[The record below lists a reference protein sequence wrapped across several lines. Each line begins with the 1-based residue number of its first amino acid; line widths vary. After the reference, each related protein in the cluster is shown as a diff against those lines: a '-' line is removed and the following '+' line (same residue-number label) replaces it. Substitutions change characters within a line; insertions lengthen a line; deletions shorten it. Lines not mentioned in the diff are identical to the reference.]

1 MKIQKRLKNIPP
13 VFWIICLVSLVWAK
27 YANGFFTPNNLYNIL
42 IQASPLLI
50 LAIGE
55 TMVILTEGIDL
66 SVGLLM
72 GLSGVTCAYLLGQN
86 CPVLLAVLLGLI
98 AGALFGFINGF
109 LVANTKL
116 PPFIATL
123 GVGNIAFGITLLF
136 TNGMSVAA
144 RNPMFRLSYE
154 GAVFNIKIPV
164 ILAIITFAFFW
175 ILINK
180 TKYGRNVF
188 GLGGNSEALR
198 LAGVNIV
205 RAKVSVYV
213 ISGLLAAFAGII
225 VASKI
230 ASGHASSGL
239 DWDFDAI
246 AATII
251 GGTSFEEGKGGIQF
265 TIFGVLLITILRN
278 GLNVAGVD
286 NMYQY
291 TLIGLIVLIAIIW
304 DIKFKQ
310 MREMQGGLTE

>member
-1 MKIQKRLKNIPP
+1 MIIKEQFKKIPP
-13 VFWIICLVSLVWAK
+13 VIWIICLISLIWAK
-27 YANGFFTPNNLYNIL
+27 FAPGFFTFNNLYNIG
-42 IQASPLLI
+42 IQAAPLLI

-55 TMVILTEGIDL
+55 TIVILTEGIDL

-72 GLSGVTCAYLLGQN
+72 GLAGVTCACLIGQN
-86 CPVLLAVLLGLI
+86 CPVWLAIVISLG
-98 AGALFGFINGF
+98 AGILFGFINGF
-109 LVANTKL
+109 LVAKVKL

-136 TNGMSVAA
+136 TQGMSVPAT
-144 RNPMFRLSYE
+144 NPQFRSLYD
-154 GAVFNIKIPV
+154 GAIFNLKIPLL
-164 ILAIITFAFFW
+164 LAIITFIIFW
-175 ILINK
+175 IQINK
-180 TKYGRNVF
+180 TKFGRNVF

-205 RAKVSVYV
+205 RAKISVYV
-213 ISGLLAAFAGII
+213 ISGFLAAFAGLI
-225 VASKI
+225 VAAKI
-230 ASGHASSGL
+230 ASGHASSGM

-265 TIFGVLLITILRN
+265 TILGVLLITILRN
-278 GLNVAGVD
+278 GLNVAGVN

-291 TLIGLIVLIAIIW
+291 TLIGLIVLSAIIW

-310 MREMQGGLTE
+310 MRQRQGGLAE